1 MYGGGGFFR
10 WSSYDDEK
18 MRACVDGGDMHFR
31 RDDYGKAKELYTR
44 VLTVTTGK
52 DDIVVV
58 QERLEY
64 VEEAIRTQ

>member
-1 MYGGGGFFR
+1 
-10 WSSYDDEK
+10 
-18 MRACVDGGDMHFR
+18 MHFR